1 MCPAQ
6 SHSQIPRGRSTHLF
20 PLLRARLQE
29 VCTPSLQQALGGPLT
44 KDPSETPMPAVHSDG
59 ESECARA
66 NRTLRKGCFPFQWG
80 YFWLCSCSHCGNC
93 TCPLQ
98 CGNMTSF
105 PRMMYTK
112 QAARKLL
119 LIGCECVSACFYPH
133 PPPPPLSPFSPAWA
147 AFLLKLNV
155 EMYSM
160 RHVRQKSGL
169 PKMLTFS
176 FPEPGMTLL
185 CTAKRN

>member
-1 MCPAQ
+1 MGHCRDLHLRGSDTEDERRRLACHGLYGGEGAQ
-6 SHSQIPRGRSTHLF
+6 PSQIPGSKSTHLF
-20 PLLRARLQE
+20 PPLGARLQE

-44 KDPSETPMPAVHSDG
+44 EDPLETPMPTVHGGG

-66 NRTLRKGCFPFQWG
+66 SGALRKGCFPFQWG

-119 LIGCECVSACFYPH
+119 LIGCECASACFYPH
-133 PPPPPLSPFSPAWA
+133 PPPPPLSPFSLRLGCLSPEAKCGRDVFHA
-147 AFLLKLNV
+147 A
-155 EMYSM
+155 
-160 RHVRQKSGL
+160 
-169 PKMLTFS
+169 
-176 FPEPGMTLL
+176 
-185 CTAKRN
+185 

>member
-1 MCPAQ
+1 MPRVVWRRGCPAQ
-6 SHSQIPRGRSTHLF
+6 SHSQIPGSKSTHLF
-20 PLLRARLQE
+20 PPLGARLQE

-44 KDPSETPMPAVHSDG
+44 EDPLETPMPTVHGGG

-66 NRTLRKGCFPFQWG
+66 SGALRKGCFPFQWG

-133 PPPPPLSPFSPAWA
+133 PPPPPLSPFSLRLGCLSPEAKCGRDVFHAAWQA
-147 AFLLKLNV
+147 
-155 EMYSM
+155 E
-160 RHVRQKSGL
+160 
-169 PKMLTFS
+169 
-176 FPEPGMTLL
+176 
-185 CTAKRN
+185 